1 MVPTQPLLAL
11 GFLPPPLGA
20 AAASHPHFR
29 LLRPEIPELAHPPGC
44 DVTAAPCRAGPQ
56 DDSPPRERGA
66 GPAPDQQR
74 GAGLRR
80 RRATLATGRSV
91 AVRLLRPRGLPS
103 PPPADPP
110 PPTRRGTLC
119 RPALSTRRA
128 SAATHRTQAP
138 NPGAGTGRGFLGPIL
153 QSAPLCSLLSRSA
166 RGWSFPWRFRE
177 SICASGLP
185 TCQPFRTLSR
195 SGLGIWKEEQG
206 SGPR

>member
-1 MVPTQPLLAL
+1 MVVIPAMVPTQPLLAL

-80 RRATLATGRSV
+80 RRATMATGRSV
-91 AVRLLRPRGLPS
+91 AVRLLRPGGLPS
-103 PPPADPP
+103 PPPAHPP

-138 NPGAGTGRGFLGPIL
+138 NPGEKGMPPFYQEGTLYYG
-153 QSAPLCSLLSRSA
+153 SLLSDPFVPQPHESLYSVEFGRKN
-166 RGWSFPWRFRE
+166 RVLNLDKLYPDGLRIFP
-177 SICASGLP
+177 
-185 TCQPFRTLSR
+185 TLF
-195 SGLGIWKEEQG
+195 GEI
-206 SGPR
+206 

>member
-1 MVPTQPLLAL
+1 MVVIPAMVPTQPLLAL

-166 RGWSFPWRFRE
+166 RVRKVCPHFIRKEP
-177 SICASGLP
+177 SITDHCY
-185 TCQPFRTLSR
+185 RTLR
-195 SGLGIWKEEQG
+195 ATA
-206 SGPR
+206 P